1 MCEAPSVRYLYE
13 EERKYRHPQ
22 PRGFPALMSVNKLIY
37 KETIGVLYGNPPPG
51 SSPIIQLEV
60 GNDHIQIRG
69 YNIFCEKHHVFDK
82 VAEGIF
88 TCFPCVELNV
98 HAFCDAWP
106 EPDEKLEDIDT
117 EPDIE
122 LQLSRQRSLKNNLRW
137 VASQLSKVKS
147 LSSLVLNQVD
157 AEFYEFYDKAEF
169 GSIELCSYL
178 GCSCFLVDLDEDE
191 ETIEDAFATFSTDI
205 ITRMTSK
212 QTVEE
217 ELEIF
222 KSYDGF
228 MHRLKKCELTGTKVD
243 TTELLRKA
251 QHSRENEH
259 PDCLNSV
266 MNRFALAFR
275 AEISQKLA
283 LRDEIESFV
292 KSTGAGRHLSDPVP
306 ESQDIPEHGLLF
318 PSPFLSTCFPDLK
331 GQGPCIDD
339 TDSSSIS

>member
-1 MCEAPSVRYLYE
+1 MAKKRQKKLTKYPGYKPLTRNSGRKRSVFPFLELPPEIRLEVYQHALPSRTGNRYRNMCEAPGVRCLYE

-22 PRGFPALMSVNKLIY
+22 PRGFPALMSVNKLTY
-37 KETIGVLYGNPPPG
+37 KETTGVLYGNPPPG

-69 YNIFCEKHHVFDK
+69 YNIFCKKHHVFDK

-106 EPDEKLEDIDT
+106 EPDETLEDIDT

-122 LQLSRQRSLKNNLRW
+122 LQLSRQRSLRNNLRW

-157 AEFYEFYDKAEF
+157 AEFYEFYGHSMFMVDLDFIFSPLRKITSLDKVEF
-169 GSIELCSYL
+169 GSFELCSDS
-178 GCSCFLVDLDEDE
+178 GCSCSLVDLDEDE
-191 ETIEDAFATFSTDI
+191 ETIEDAFATFSTDM

-228 MHRLKKCELTGTKVD
+228 IHRLKKCELTGTKVD

-251 QHSRENEH
+251 
-259 PDCLNSV
+259 
-266 MNRFALAFR
+266 
-275 AEISQKLA
+275 
-283 LRDEIESFV
+283 
-292 KSTGAGRHLSDPVP
+292 
-306 ESQDIPEHGLLF
+306 
-318 PSPFLSTCFPDLK
+318 
-331 GQGPCIDD
+331 
-339 TDSSSIS
+339 